1 MIEPEVE
8 PRHREAAVLAVRG
21 SECNP
26 NERGTALHW
35 ARTGMTY
42 LENAYAAEER
52 VARLVATL
60 ELHGGEW
67 VACRPPTE
75 FEPEGRDMP
84 KSGVQVLFVWQRQDG
99 ERFGCMGCWSAEG
112 EVWLDVDTDVDGER
126 ECRYASEVTHW
137 RPYPALP
144 EPEPAIESAEV
155 ASG

>member
-21 SECNP
+21 PECNP

-52 VARLVATL
+52 VARMFAVL
-60 ELHGGEW
+60 EANGGEW
-67 VACRPPTE
+67 RECPRLSE
-75 FEPEGRDMP
+75 FVPAHRDMP
-84 KSGVQVLFVWQRQDG
+84 PSGEPVLFVHQAEFIATGR
-99 ERFGCMGCWSAEG
+99 MGWWDASRGAWIDARNTGIEYAPR
-112 EVWLDVDTDVDGER
+112 EV
-126 ECRYASEVTHW
+126 SHW
-137 RPYPALP
+137 RPYPDLP
-144 EPEPAIESAEV
+144 EAPPRAIESTEV